1 LLSDLE
7 FTWALRIAKP
17 KWRTPMPLNLKIC
30 ACLSALAL
38 LSPAASAATSSNT
51 LFSEDAAERLDHKIE
66 AIVRQNN
73 LPSVAVGI
81 YIPGRGHYTFVDGFA
96 DLETRRPRRFDQP
109 FRIAS
114 VTKPFAATAILVL
127 VDRGLLKKTD
137 HIDKWYP
144 QFPNADKITI
154 DDLLRMRSGIP
165 APNDDEVLA
174 QVYDAPLAP
183 APPLAKELQTYAALK
198 LQFIDPNTVG
208 VYTDFNYDILAGI
221 VQEVTGQDIGTLITE
236 TVILPL
242 DLHATLF
249 PTGIDVPGG
258 LHGYGWNPATGRF
271 DDKTLFNPPLAG
283 ASGAVISNIA
293 DLHTFSRAVCK
304 GTLLKPETSKE
315 QLEGQPLG
323 SSTNYGEGVAVGHGF
338 CGHSG
343 TINGYSTDMYYIEK
357 LNLSFVINVN
367 RLDRDNKSRS
377 TAILDLVTQTILS
390 ELGQNTESEK

>member
-1 LLSDLE
+1 
-7 FTWALRIAKP
+7 
-17 KWRTPMPLNLKIC
+17 MPLNLIIC
-30 ACLSALAL
+30 ACLSALVL
-38 LSPAASAATSSNT
+38 LSPASSAATSSNT

-96 DLETRRPRRFDQP
+96 DLETRSPRRFDQP

-242 DLHATLF
+242 DLHATLY

-343 TINGYSTDMYYIEK
+343 TINGFTTDMYYIEK

-367 RLDRDNKSRS
+367 RLDRDNKSQS
-377 TAILDLVTQTILS
+377 AAILDLVSQTILS
-390 ELGQNTESEK
+390 ELGQDMESEK

>member
-1 LLSDLE
+1 
-7 FTWALRIAKP
+7 
-17 KWRTPMPLNLKIC
+17 MPLNLKIC

-38 LSPAASAATSSNT
+38 LSPAASAVTSSNT

-96 DLETRRPRRFDQP
+96 DLETRSPRRFNQP

-242 DLHATLF
+242 DLHATLY

-315 QLEGQPLG
+315 QLEGQPLEG
-323 SSTNYGEGVAVGHGF
+323 SNTTYGEGVAVGHGF

-343 TINGYSTDMYYIEK
+343 TINGYNTDMYYIEK

-367 RLDRDNKSRS
+367 RLDRDNKSQS

>member
-1 LLSDLE
+1 
-7 FTWALRIAKP
+7 
-17 KWRTPMPLNLKIC
+17 MPLNLKIC

-127 VDRGLLKKTD
+127 VDCGLLKKTD

-221 VQEVTGQDIGTLITE
+221 AQEVTGQDIGTLITE

-242 DLHATLF
+242 DLHATLY

>member
-1 LLSDLE
+1 
-7 FTWALRIAKP
+7 
-17 KWRTPMPLNLKIC
+17 MPLNLKIC

-96 DLETRRPRRFDQP
+96 NLETRRPRRFDQP

-343 TINGYSTDMYYIEK
+343 TINGYNTDMYYIEK

>member
-1 LLSDLE
+1 
-7 FTWALRIAKP
+7 
-17 KWRTPMPLNLKIC
+17 MPLNLKIC

-198 LQFIDPNTVG
+198 LEFIDPNTVG

-221 VQEVTGQDIGTLITE
+221 AQEVTGQDIGTLITE

-242 DLHATLF
+242 DLHATLY

>member
-1 LLSDLE
+1 
-7 FTWALRIAKP
+7 
-17 KWRTPMPLNLKIC
+17 MPLNLKIC

-242 DLHATLF
+242 DLHATLY

>member
-1 LLSDLE
+1 
-7 FTWALRIAKP
+7 
-17 KWRTPMPLNLKIC
+17 MPLNLKIC

-221 VQEVTGQDIGTLITE
+221 VEEVTGQDIGTLITE

-242 DLHATLF
+242 DLHATLY

>member
-1 LLSDLE
+1 
-7 FTWALRIAKP
+7 
-17 KWRTPMPLNLKIC
+17 MPLNLKIC

-96 DLETRRPRRFDQP
+96 DLETRSPRRFDQP

-242 DLHATLF
+242 DLHATLY

-343 TINGYSTDMYYIEK
+343 TINGFTTDMYYIEK

-367 RLDRDNKSRS
+367 RLDRDNKSQS
-377 TAILDLVTQTILS
+377 PAILDLVSQTILS
-390 ELGQNTESEK
+390 ELGQDMESEK

>member
-1 LLSDLE
+1 
-7 FTWALRIAKP
+7 
-17 KWRTPMPLNLKIC
+17 MPLNLKIC

-343 TINGYSTDMYYIEK
+343 TINGYNTDMYYIEK

>member
-1 LLSDLE
+1 
-7 FTWALRIAKP
+7 
-17 KWRTPMPLNLKIC
+17 MPLNLKIC

-293 DLHTFSRAVCK
+293 DLHTFSRALCK

>member
-1 LLSDLE
+1 
-7 FTWALRIAKP
+7 
-17 KWRTPMPLNLKIC
+17 MPLNLKIC

-96 DLETRRPRRFDQP
+96 DLETRSPRRFNQP

-242 DLHATLF
+242 DLHATLY

-293 DLHTFSRAVCK
+293 DLHTFSRALCK

>member
-1 LLSDLE
+1 
-7 FTWALRIAKP
+7 
-17 KWRTPMPLNLKIC
+17 MPLNLKIC

-81 YIPGRGHYTFVDGFA
+81 YIPGKGHYTFVDGFA
-96 DLETRRPRRFDQP
+96 DLETRSPRRLDQP

-183 APPLAKELQTYAALK
+183 APLLAKELQTYAALK
-198 LQFIDPNTVG
+198 SEFIDPNTVG

-221 VQEVTGQDIGTLITE
+221 VQEVTGKDIGTLITE

-242 DLHATLF
+242 DLHATLY

-293 DLHTFSRAVCK
+293 DLHTFSRALCK

-367 RLDRDNKSRS
+367 RLDRDNKSRT

>member
-1 LLSDLE
+1 
-7 FTWALRIAKP
+7 
-17 KWRTPMPLNLKIC
+17 MPLNLKIC
-30 ACLSALAL
+30 ACLSALAF

-242 DLHATLF
+242 DLHATLY

-293 DLHTFSRAVCK
+293 DLHTFSRALCK
-304 GTLLKPETSKE
+304 GILLKPETSKE

-390 ELGQNTESEK
+390 ELGQTQSPRNDFGRVAHP

>member
-1 LLSDLE
+1 
-7 FTWALRIAKP
+7 
-17 KWRTPMPLNLKIC
+17 MPLNLKIC

>member
-1 LLSDLE
+1 
-7 FTWALRIAKP
+7 
-17 KWRTPMPLNLKIC
+17 MPLNLKIC
-30 ACLSALAL
+30 ACLSTLAL

-51 LFSEDAAERLDHKIE
+51 LFSPNAAERLDHGIE

-81 YIPGRGHYTFVDGFA
+81 YIPGEGHYTFVEGFA
-96 DLETRRPRRFDQP
+96 DLETRSPRRFDQP

-114 VTKPFAATAILVL
+114 VTKPFAATAVLVL

-137 HIDKWYP
+137 HIARWYP

-174 QVYDAPLAP
+174 RVYDAPLAT
-183 APPLAKELQTYAALK
+183 APTLADELQSFEKLR
-198 LQFIDPNTVG
+198 LQFKDPDTVG

-221 VQEVTGQDIGTLITE
+221 VQQVTGKDMGTLITE

-242 DLHATLF
+242 RLRATSY

-258 LHGYGWNPATGRF
+258 LHGYGWNPATNRF

-283 ASGAVISNIA
+283 AAGAVISSIH
-293 DLHTFSRAVCK
+293 DLYTFSRDLCK
-304 GTLLKPETSKE
+304 GGLLKPETQRE
-315 QLEGQPLG
+315 RLQGQPLEG
-323 SSTNYGEGVAVGHGF
+323 TSTDYGEGVAVGHGF

-343 TINGYSTDMYYIEK
+343 TINGFTTDMYYIEK

-367 RLDRDNKSRS
+367 RLDRDNKSQS
-377 TAILDLVTQTILS
+377 AAILDLVSQTILS
-390 ELGQNTESEK
+390 ELGQDMESEK

>member
-1 LLSDLE
+1 MLRWSLL
-7 FTWALRIAKP
+7 
-17 KWRTPMPLNLKIC
+17 
-30 ACLSALAL
+30 ACLLVTVA
-38 LSPAASAATSSNT
+38 PVASASSTVVATNA
-51 LFSEDAAERLDHKIE
+51 LFPTKVTQRLNAELT
-66 AIVRQNN
+66 AIIKRNN
-73 LPSVAVGI
+73 LPSVAVGVLV
-81 YIPGRGHYTFVDGFA
+81 PGKGTYRFA
-96 DLETRRPRRFDQP
+96 GGLANLRTRLPRTLDQP

>member
-1 LLSDLE
+1 
-7 FTWALRIAKP
+7 
-17 KWRTPMPLNLKIC
+17 MPLNLKIC

-242 DLHATLF
+242 DLHATLY

-258 LHGYGWNPATGRF
+258 FHGYGWNPATGRF